1 MPVFVHECVSL
12 VDSVSLCAVD
22 CTCENVASL
31 MWSLYNKLL
40 RWGMCKAVTGLGWS
54 TRSQTFL
61 LNFDCC
67 VWPLVVLKPGCHG
80 GRPTVSTCTCKLLY
94 RCLGSEW
101 RVHIDRW
108 QWQWIA
114 LLLSDT
120 KILHD
125 KHFVQYCHT
134 SILTCN
140 CDLIVIVHCVS
151 LCLKNV
157 PTLSCYNFLTYMNWF
172 WQFLEEMLLRK

>member
-1 MPVFVHECVSL
+1 MRPTVPKVEAKAGEGFLGRGRLTPSPPAMGSWERC
-12 VDSVSLCAVD
+12 
-22 CTCENVASL
+22 
-31 MWSLYNKLL
+31 KLPQ
-40 RWGMCKAVTGLGWS
+40 RGLGWS

-101 RVHIDRW
+101 RVHIDRR

-151 LCLKNV
+151 LCLKKCHYFV
-157 PTLSCYNFLTYMNWF
+157 
-172 WQFLEEMLLRK
+172 LL